1 MGGLPSLNRVF
12 KPAFNLASYVRYY
25 LALRLKT
32 GLPRLGVIKG
42 AKSHCEF

>member
-1 MGGLPSLNRVF
+1 MGGLPSLNGVF
-12 KPAFNLASYVRYY
+12 KPVLDLASVRYY

-42 AKSHCEF
+42 VEKSL

>member
-1 MGGLPSLNRVF
+1 MDGLPSLNGVSN
-12 KPAFNLASYVRYY
+12 PVLNLASYVRYY

-42 AKSHCEF
+42 VQSHEF